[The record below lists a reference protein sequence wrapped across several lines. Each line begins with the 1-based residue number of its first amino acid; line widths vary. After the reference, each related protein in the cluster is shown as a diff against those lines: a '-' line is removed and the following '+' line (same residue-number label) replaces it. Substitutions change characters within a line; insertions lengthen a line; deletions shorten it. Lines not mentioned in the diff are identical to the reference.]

1 MPLLDDYLER
11 QLARGKAYFT
21 REDALRALRLAPES
35 LTAALSRLIR
45 NGRIANPRHGF
56 YLILRPED
64 RPAGA
69 PDPAR
74 WIDPLM
80 KYQAIDYRVSLLS
93 AAAFHGASHQAAMV
107 FQVIVPRQLREF
119 VIGRHRLEFVTQAPP
134 AFAKGNRPEWL
145 AQMKTDAGYA
155 KAAGIELTLLDCA
168 RYFHRAGGISAVA
181 QIAKDLGAKA
191 RARGLAELARA
202 YENSAVRRLGYLL
215 ELAGHERQ
223 ARALEPFAGEAKS
236 VKLLDPSSHV
246 APGETSG
253 RWKIAVNG
261 PVEFDS

>member
-1 MPLLDDYLER
+1 
-11 QLARGKAYFT
+11 
-21 REDALRALRLAPES
+21 
-35 LTAALSRLIR
+35 
-45 NGRIANPRHGF
+45 
-56 YLILRPED
+56 
-64 RPAGA
+64 
-69 PDPAR
+69 
-74 WIDPLM
+74 
-80 KYQAIDYRVSLLS
+80 V
-93 AAAFHGASHQAAMV
+93 V
-107 FQVIVPRQLREF
+107 VPRQLRDF
-119 VIGRHRLEFVTQAPP
+119 RLGRHRLEFITQAPH
-134 AFAKGNRPEWL
+134 AFAKANRPEWL

-155 KAAGIELTLLDCA
+155 RAAGIELTLLDCA
-168 RYFHRAGGISAVA
+168 RYFHRAGGISAIA
-181 QIAKDLGAKA
+181 QIVKDLGAKA

-236 VKLLDPSSHV
+236 VKLLDPSSRE

>member
-1 MPLLDDYLER
+1 MVSLLDDYLER

-21 REDALRALRLAPES
+21 REEALRALRLAPDS

-45 NGRIANPRHGF
+45 KRRIANPRHGF

-80 KYQAIDYRVSLLS
+80 KYQRIDYRVSLLN
-93 AAAFHGASHQAAMV
+93 AAAWHGASHQAAMA
-107 FQVIVPRQLREF
+107 FQVVVPRQLRDF
-119 VIGRHRLEFVTQAPP
+119 QLGRHRLEFITQAPP

-145 AQMKTDAGYA
+145 AQMKTDAGTA
-155 KAAGIELTLLDCA
+155 RAAGIELTLLDCA

-181 QIAKDLGAKA
+181 RIAKDLGARA
-191 RARGLAELARA
+191 RARG
-202 YENSAVRRLGYLL
+202 
-215 ELAGHERQ
+215 
-223 ARALEPFAGEAKS
+223 PFAGEAKS
-236 VKLLDPSSHV
+236 VKLLDPSSRT

-261 PVEFDS
+261 PVEFDA